1 MEVKRERM
9 TSTSGQ
15 AERLK
20 RVDPLERVLNLY
32 TLLHRLTTPLTR
44 EQIVAQM
51 ARGMTPYPVAEAAQR
66 QLFGSDKN
74 TIVRILQNF
83 LPAFESPRRW
93 LPIAIR
99 YDPVKWAGIV
109 VKHKG

>member
-1 MEVKRERM
+1 M

-20 RVDPLERVLNLY
+20 RVDPLERVLNLF

-51 ARGMTPYPVAEAAQR
+51 ARGMTPTPLPKQPK
-66 QLFGSDKN
+66 G
-74 TIVRILQNF
+74 NF
-83 LPAFESPRRW
+83 LEATKTQ
-93 LPIAIR
+93 LCAIFKTFYQR
-99 YDPVKWAGIV
+99 SKVQDVGCPLLYGMTP
-109 VKHKG
+109 

>member
-1 MEVKRERM
+1 MKVKRERM
-9 TSTSGQ
+9 SNPSGQ

-20 RVDPLERVLNLY
+20 RVDPLERVLNLF

-66 QLFGSDKN
+66 QL
-74 TIVRILQNF
+74 L
-83 LPAFESPRRW
+83 E
-93 LPIAIR
+93 AIKTQLC
-99 YDPVKWAGIV
+99 VI
-109 VKHKG
+109 

>member
-1 MEVKRERM
+1 MKVKREKM

-20 RVDPLERVLNLY
+20 RVDPLERVLNLF

-51 ARGMTPYPVAEAAQR
+51 ARGMTPYPVAEAAQS

-74 TIVRILQNF
+74 TIVRNL
-83 LPAFESPRRW
+83 
-93 LPIAIR
+93 
-99 YDPVKWAGIV
+99 
-109 VKHKG
+109 